1 METPKAANKVQ
12 VDFGALLGPLL
23 FTWVIQLLLPVM

>member
-1 METPKAANKVQ
+1 MFSMFDGDFFKH
-12 VDFGALLGPLL
+12 FGALLGPLL